1 MTGLEKLS
9 RARTFFL
16 AGTMQGSRAGGD
28 MVDQGYR
35 KELREII
42 LTYRPDAEV
51 RDPGDLM
58 AEWLHAE
65 ADEIKGAH
73 ADLANS
79 EVVLRD
85 ELVAPLVR
93 LTDVFDRLVEI
104 SGESDVCV
112 AWLPGHEASMGT
124 AAEMWAAHANG
135 RCVVTVTQMRQN
147 LAVLSCSDAIVPAL
161 SDFAALLELSN
172 RGGSNVPSR

>member
-1 MTGLEKLS
+1 MTGLEKLT

-16 AGTMQGSRAGGD
+16 AGTIQGSRGGAD

-35 KELREII
+35 NELREII
-42 LTYRPDAEV
+42 LAYRPDAEI

-58 AEWLHAE
+58 AQWLYAE
-65 ADEIKGAH
+65 ADEIREAH
-73 ADLANS
+73 ADLAGS
-79 EVVLRD
+79 GVLLRD
-85 ELVAPLVR
+85 ELVPPLVR
-93 LTDVFDRLVEI
+93 LTGVFDRLVEI
-104 SGESDVCV
+104 SAGSDVCV

-135 RCVVTVTQMRQN
+135 RCVVAVTQMRQN

-161 SDFAALLELSN
+161 GDFAALLELSN
-172 RGGSNVPSR
+172 RGASHVPSP